1 MCQSYIAN
9 GYNPLDISTRVCLP
23 KRLSFCH
30 IQSDHFDVLFFQNI
44 FYQITNVLFESAMKH
59 YRVLF
64 AIFLLLCASKGLECA
79 TNGTRPVLPRASI
92 TITEHSAN
100 PPVAAN
106 CTPVTLTCQ
115 LDIEEDVEVDVWW
128 TFRGENATKLP
139 NVTIETNPAE
149 GIWKLYLLC
158 PTVEHD
164 GSYDCNAHS
173 RSETQL
179 VYRKET
185 TVEVYVPTS
194 IEVGQN
200 ETSEELNKKV
210 NLTCHGY
217 GYPQTSMNWYKDGE
231 PLEPEEGRLDIEVT
245 SLSKEVLFGIVMIH
259 NIVREDNG
267 TYDCEITSKYNT
279 SIGTQDMLVLER
291 PEVTVDSVQPLDSRT
306 ALLKWHVRYRSN
318 SPVKHFHLQV
328 KNFSTGVDWLDVDD
342 KIPPNATN
350 YTVRYLAPAM
360 TYGFQLAAVND
371 LGSSKWEVMNVTMP
385 ADVPPKVSW
394 VHVLASTNETL
405 LFGWRRPTH
414 DNGANIINYEVKLT
428 KSGQIFT
435 NGTLNVTQIGR
446 NNHMYVFVNLEPGE
460 PYSFQVQ
467 ACSKLGCGNWSD
479 PLEAVTS
486 DGFADPP
493 ENVEV
498 KCIHDPD
505 QNLNF
510 IYISWS
516 VPKNSRGTLQG
527 FNISLEGQTRYRNM
541 NGNIVVEQSKNFID
555 VKGKDLSSKSTVI
568 PNTNYT
574 VRVCT
579 VNKAGCGLQSAITN
593 KTMCASPPSV
603 PTNVPQFKL
612 EKLKKDK
619 DCTQLKLELS
629 RISERNGL
637 IWCYHVIVIKLKK
650 GDTVM
655 DLPSDPKHMNIST
668 YGEVHKNDKSGAY
681 IAEAFTSDNFRKEV
695 IIGDKQNSQCISHE
709 DTETTTEPEI
719 RKKRNTATIQPPV
732 GMEYVYDGELSHNTN
747 YTGYLEV
754 RVWGPNGTMLS
765 KQSPY
770 FSPTQTGSLP
780 SPVPAESPF
789 AFVFGVVCGVLV
801 VLVLVLVLCLVRR
814 KSGHP
819 YEEGERFGL
828 TALIRRTVH
837 RNGHLPRGKGN
848 HLSKLPR
855 VGPVSADDLP
865 AAFMERHMDNDLLFQ
880 SEFEALPEKH
890 KDRTTHASDSPDN
903 ILKNRYPD
911 IKAYDQTRVRLPV
924 IEGIPGSDYINANFV
939 KGYKG
944 RKTFIC
950 AQGPLERTVFDF
962 WRMIW
967 EHKVCVIVMLTG
979 IEEHGKIKCSQYWS
993 DDEPKIIEETFN
1005 VAVVSTKKYSD
1016 YIVRRLQVKYIKD
1029 EDSKDEREILHFHFM
1044 MWKDFLA
1051 PEQPSWLLRFIK
1063 RVNEHYSADRGPLL
1077 VHCSAGVGRT
1087 GTFVAIDSLLQ
1098 QLEDEGQ
1105 VDIYIYIC
1113 SLRKQRNFLVQS
1125 LKQYIFV
1132 YRALMEHAQFGDTEI
1147 EMHHLRDHYELLK
1160 ERISNDDDRLG
1171 LEVEFEKLGEVI
1183 EDHKASCV
1191 GTMAMNMSK
1200 NRYDFIIPYDVNR
1213 VILPPSPSR
1222 DHSSYINASFIQG
1235 YDRSLSF
1242 IITQDPLACTISE
1255 FWRII
1260 KEQSVA
1266 TVVMLSDM
1274 GEGQTK
1280 CQQYWPDL
1288 NEEREYDYV
1297 KVKAVATE
1305 ESTYFVRREFII
1317 GNIKSDDSHK
1327 VTHMQFC
1334 GWTNPVPEDVTGFL
1348 SLVEAA
1354 QQCQEQNPGAGP
1366 LTVHCSGGG
1375 DRSSVFVTLTVLIQ
1389 QLKAEERVDVFQA
1402 ARYTRSQR
1410 CCMLQTLAQYDFLY
1424 RGLLEYII
1432 SHKLCDLG
1440 DTQL

>member
-1 MCQSYIAN
+1 
-9 GYNPLDISTRVCLP
+9 
-23 KRLSFCH
+23 
-30 IQSDHFDVLFFQNI
+30 
-44 FYQITNVLFESAMKH
+44 
-59 YRVLF
+59 
-64 AIFLLLCASKGLECA
+64 
-79 TNGTRPVLPRASI
+79 
-92 TITEHSAN
+92 
-100 PPVAAN
+100 
-106 CTPVTLTCQ
+106 
-115 LDIEEDVEVDVWW
+115 
-128 TFRGENATKLP
+128 
-139 NVTIETNPAE
+139 
-149 GIWKLYLLC
+149 
-158 PTVEHD
+158 
-164 GSYDCNAHS
+164 
-173 RSETQL
+173 
-179 VYRKET
+179 
-185 TVEVYVPTS
+185 
-194 IEVGQN
+194 
-200 ETSEELNKKV
+200 
-210 NLTCHGY
+210 
-217 GYPQTSMNWYKDGE
+217 
-231 PLEPEEGRLDIEVT
+231 
-245 SLSKEVLFGIVMIH
+245 
-259 NIVREDNG
+259 
-267 TYDCEITSKYNT
+267 
-279 SIGTQDMLVLER
+279 
-291 PEVTVDSVQPLDSRT
+291 
-306 ALLKWHVRYRSN
+306 
-318 SPVKHFHLQV
+318 
-328 KNFSTGVDWLDVDD
+328 
-342 KIPPNATN
+342 
-350 YTVRYLAPAM
+350 
-360 TYGFQLAAVND
+360 
-371 LGSSKWEVMNVTMP
+371 
-385 ADVPPKVSW
+385 
-394 VHVLASTNETL
+394 
-405 LFGWRRPTH
+405 
-414 DNGANIINYEVKLT
+414 
-428 KSGQIFT
+428 
-435 NGTLNVTQIGR
+435 
-446 NNHMYVFVNLEPGE
+446 
-460 PYSFQVQ
+460 
-467 ACSKLGCGNWSD
+467 
-479 PLEAVTS
+479 
-486 DGFADPP
+486 
-493 ENVEV
+493 
-498 KCIHDPD
+498 
-505 QNLNF
+505 
-510 IYISWS
+510 
-516 VPKNSRGTLQG
+516 
-527 FNISLEGQTRYRNM
+527 
-541 NGNIVVEQSKNFID
+541 
-555 VKGKDLSSKSTVI
+555 
-568 PNTNYT
+568 
-574 VRVCT
+574 
-579 VNKAGCGLQSAITN
+579 
-593 KTMCASPPSV
+593 
-603 PTNVPQFKL
+603 
-612 EKLKKDK
+612 
-619 DCTQLKLELS
+619 
-629 RISERNGL
+629 
-637 IWCYHVIVIKLKK
+637 
-650 GDTVM
+650 
-655 DLPSDPKHMNIST
+655 
-668 YGEVHKNDKSGAY
+668 
-681 IAEAFTSDNFRKEV
+681 
-695 IIGDKQNSQCISHE
+695 
-709 DTETTTEPEI
+709 
-719 RKKRNTATIQPPV
+719 
-732 GMEYVYDGELSHNTN
+732 MEYVYDGELSHNTN

-967 EHKVCVIVMLTG
+967 EHKVCVVVMLTG